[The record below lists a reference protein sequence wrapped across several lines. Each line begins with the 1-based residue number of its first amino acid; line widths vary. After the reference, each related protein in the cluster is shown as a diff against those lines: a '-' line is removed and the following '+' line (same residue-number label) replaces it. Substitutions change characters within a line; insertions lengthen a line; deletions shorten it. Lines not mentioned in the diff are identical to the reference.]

1 MGKFFL
7 KVIYMPVLWREIRYV
22 MSAKLYLVITRA
34 IAFILFVGF
43 ISLGS
48 GCGRQNEVD
57 ASLDGA
63 MPRTILWAWERP
75 EDLTFADPAEFGV
88 AFLAQT
94 IYLSGSDVLPKPRRQ
109 PLAVSPGAYVI
120 AVTRV
125 ETTKETAFRPKLD
138 SEMAVETASLIVGTM
153 KLPDVRAVQ
162 VDFDA
167 VVSEREFYSRL
178 MAAVRARLPVET
190 PLTMTSLASWCTGD
204 AWFNDFPVAEA
215 VPMVF
220 HMGADSDKIR
230 TFLKNGNDWDEPLC
244 RGSYGLLLGGSDDIK
259 IVPGRR
265 IYYFKDSA
273 WRPGD
278 IQALK

>member
-1 MGKFFL
+1 M
-7 KVIYMPVLWREIRYV
+7 IR
-22 MSAKLYLVITRA
+22 RA
-34 IAFILFVGF
+34 IIFLVLVGLL
-43 ISLGS
+43 SLGG
-48 GCGRQNEVD
+48 GCVRQNEVD

-75 EDLTFADPAEFGV
+75 EDLTFADPSEFGV

-94 IYLSGSDVLPKPRRQ
+94 IHLSGSDVIYKPRRQ

-125 ETTKETAFRPKLD
+125 ETAKETSARPTLD
-138 SEMAVETASLIVGTM
+138 SDLAVETASLIVSTM
-153 KLPDVRAVQ
+153 ELPDVRAVQ

-178 MAAVRARLPVET
+178 IATIRSRLPVET
-190 PLTMTSLASWCTGD
+190 PLTMTALASWCTGD

-220 HMGADSDKIR
+220 HMGADSDKVR
-230 TFLKNGNDWDEPLC
+230 TFLKNGNDWREPLC
-244 RGSYGLLLGGSDDIK
+244 RGSYGLLFGSSDDLK

-273 WRPGD
+273 WRPSD
-278 IQALK
+278 LRALR